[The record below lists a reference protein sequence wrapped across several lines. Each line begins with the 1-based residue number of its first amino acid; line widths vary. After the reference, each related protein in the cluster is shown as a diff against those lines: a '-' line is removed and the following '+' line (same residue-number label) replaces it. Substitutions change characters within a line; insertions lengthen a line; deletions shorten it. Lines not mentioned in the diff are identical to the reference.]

1 VDAEALTLDDF
12 AYNETTGVVDACP
25 MSHVPVKSERDSEKQ
40 KTRVEMSAVFCAS
53 CPLVAKCP
61 VQRRKGHYVLEFTDQ
76 QRRTASRRAEQE
88 TDVFRDRYRKRS
100 GIESTNS
107 GLKNRLGLGR
117 LRVRGRGSVFRVIQH
132 KLAGWNLL
140 RGVASAK
147 LRAVVAQRMSELCP
161 WYENRQS
168 GQLFA
173 DLFRV
178 SIGFWRSAM
187 LDLRAIGSKWR
198 FRHS

>member
-1 VDAEALTLDDF
+1 
-12 AYNETTGVVDACP
+12 
-25 MSHVPVKSERDSEKQ
+25 M
-40 KTRVEMSAVFCAS
+40 
-53 CPLVAKCP
+53 
-61 VQRRKGHYVLEFTDQ
+61 LEFTDQ